1 MDFTIENTK
10 MLRTMLENRFPDYV
24 IMNEWKNQILEKL
37 RENLRKEGF
46 DDEQIRKVA
55 RAVWIVFDL

>member
-1 MDFTIENTK
+1 
-10 MLRTMLENRFPDYV
+10 MLRAMLENRFPDYV

-37 RENLRKEGF
+37 SENLRKEGF